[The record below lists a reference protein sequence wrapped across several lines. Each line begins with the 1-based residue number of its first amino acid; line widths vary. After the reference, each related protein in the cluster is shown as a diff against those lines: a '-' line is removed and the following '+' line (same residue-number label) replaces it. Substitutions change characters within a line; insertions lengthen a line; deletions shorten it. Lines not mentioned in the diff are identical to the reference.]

1 MESLSDLLGA
11 HPITCGHPSSG
22 MSFFLRRGCDIPS
35 DSRCPVTEGQD
46 FDYIVSF
53 LGITP
58 GDATSIKICSA
69 CRNSALSTVIVKAA
83 ERDRAVAARANEVE
97 DLREKLEEV
106 RGGGVY
112 YRCPSCEELR
122 EEDDLVEV
130 RQCPHCETEFDGTD
144 NGRNCPDCNRPFSR
158 HLADKGC
165 PDCLEE
171 EECEQVTEDDLLR
184 MIVEEEAK

>member
-1 MESLSDLLGA
+1 M
-11 HPITCGHPSSG
+11 
-22 MSFFLRRGCDIPS
+22 
-35 DSRCPVTEGQD
+35 
-46 FDYIVSF
+46 
-53 LGITP
+53 
-58 GDATSIKICSA
+58 
-69 CRNSALSTVIVKAA
+69 
-83 ERDRAVAARANEVE
+83 
-97 DLREKLEEV
+97 
-106 RGGGVY
+106 
-112 YRCPSCEELR
+112 R

-184 MIVEEEAK
+184 MIAEEEAK